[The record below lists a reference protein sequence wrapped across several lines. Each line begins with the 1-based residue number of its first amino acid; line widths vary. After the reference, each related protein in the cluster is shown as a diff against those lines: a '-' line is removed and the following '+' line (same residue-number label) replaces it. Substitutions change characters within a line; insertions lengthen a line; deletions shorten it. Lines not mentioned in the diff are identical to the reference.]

1 MTDQQIIRRICRGD
15 PQALEEAIHTY
26 SAYVCTVLRNRSRGL
41 LPEQDIEEAASDIFA
56 ALWTQAGSIASER
69 LQSWLGALARNK
81 AVDYLR
87 KQTPLLPLDEASI
100 SCEDGLWQALR
111 DHERIALVQDAL
123 AQFKREDREI
133 FLRYYDLC
141 QTTGEIAQQMNLSQG
156 AVKSRLFRGRKQL
169 KEYFEERGL
178 DREALL

>member
-1 MTDQQIIRRICRGD
+1 MTDQQLIRRIRRGD
-15 PQALEEAIHTY
+15 TQALEEAIHTY

-41 LPEQDIEEAASDIFA
+41 LPEQDIEEAAADVFT

-81 AVDYLR
+81 AADRLR
-87 KQTPLLPLDEASI
+87 KQVAALPLEEAAI
-100 SCEDGLWQALR
+100 SCEDGLWQTLCGR
-111 DHERIALVQDAL
+111 ERTALVRDAL
-123 AQFKREDREI
+123 DQLKQEDREI

-141 QTTGEIAQQMNLSQG
+141 QTTGEIARQMDLSQE